1 MEIGFSLDV
10 YEVTESAGSVNVQ
23 VVKNGSNDIT
33 VSVFLNTIEETALGK
48 YTVITAQIGAW
59 NSIL

>member
-10 YEVTESAGSVNVQ
+10 YEVTESTGYVSVQ

-33 VSVFLNTIEETALGK
+33 VSMLLNTIEGTALGK
-48 YTVITAQIGAW
+48 YTVIKLGHGI
-59 NSIL
+59 SFL